1 MMMHTRLWTLK
12 PAYMYI
18 CCNYFLNALYII
30 NFRCSPQINHST
42 SATGI
47 SNLMLMTTH
56 PLTSAAETSIAEE
69 AIVEHHRPQNTAR
82 VRKTL
87 LKRIAN
93 RARAALRP
101 DEPDALDFEVNTEF
115 IDADKFLV
123 GDIAEDG
130 QRHFVFATDF
140 QLGLL
145 QTAKRWYMDGT
156 FKV

>member
-1 MMMHTRLWTLK
+1 MQVRETARAELFK
-12 PAYMYI
+12 PA
-18 CCNYFLNALYII
+18 
-30 NFRCSPQINHST
+30 
-42 SATGI
+42 
-47 SNLMLMTTH
+47 
-56 PLTSAAETSIAEE
+56 LTIAEE